1 MPNILAFR
9 IPDMSDFLGFG
20 VPNAIWHLTHLIG
33 MLLHMIFFPPMLSLQ
48 FRGGGDFLSFLRLCF
63 VYICICFNVV
73 RIFFIFKFGFVKFG
87 FHNSFL
93 IND

>member
-48 FRGGGDFLSFLRLCF
+48 FRGGGLFVISKIVLRIHLHMF
-63 VYICICFNVV
+63 
-73 RIFFIFKFGFVKFG
+73 
-87 FHNSFL
+87 
-93 IND
+93 